1 MASAKQIKQQKAFAK
16 KYAKKGK
23 KKTGGK
29 SKKSK
34 SNPKKK
40 KSTNVK
46 RLEDRISELERQLTK
61 LADIQGGGMGYAG
74 TEYHE
79 VLTRMKK
86 SEHAERK
93 QELSNELKKEMRY

>member
-1 MASAKQIKQQKAFAK
+1 MPSAKQLKARKEFAK
-16 KYAKKGK
+16 RVKRGDFRKAITKTKKA
-23 KKTGGK
+23 
-29 SKKSK
+29 K

-93 QELSNELKKEMRY
+93 QELSDELKREMKY

>member
-1 MASAKQIKQQKAFAK
+1 MPSAKQIKQQKAFAK

>member
-1 MASAKQIKQQKAFAK
+1 MAK
-16 KYAKKGK
+16 KIKVGSPAWVKKMAKARKAAAKARKKG
-23 KKTGGK
+23 GG
-29 SKKSK
+29 
-34 SNPKKK
+34 KKK

-74 TEYHE
+74 TEYHD

-86 SEHAERK
+86 QEHATRK
-93 QELSNELKKEMRY
+93 QELSDELKRELESGRNG

>member
-1 MASAKQIKQQKAFAK
+1 MPSAKQIKNQKLFAK
-16 KYAKKGK
+16 RVKRGDFKKAIT
-23 KKTGGK
+23 KTK
-29 SKKSK
+29 K

-93 QELSNELKKEMRY
+93 QELSDELKREMKY

>member
-1 MASAKQIKQQKAFAK
+1 MASAKQIANQKRFAMRAKRGDFK
-16 KYAKKGK
+16 KAIT
-23 KKTGGK
+23 KT
-29 SKKSK
+29 KKSK

-61 LADIQGGGMGYAG
+61 LADIQSGGMGYAG

-86 SEHAERK
+86 SERAERK